1 MALARPDRRLLRW
14 RRAQLVAAGLDEL
27 SAHRVAA
34 DPDADIHATLADH
47 EQDR

>member
-1 MALARPDRRLLRW
+1 MAQRRPDRRLRRW
-14 RRAQLVAAGLDEL
+14 RRAQLVDAGLDEL

-34 DPDADIHATLADH
+34 DPDADIHATLT